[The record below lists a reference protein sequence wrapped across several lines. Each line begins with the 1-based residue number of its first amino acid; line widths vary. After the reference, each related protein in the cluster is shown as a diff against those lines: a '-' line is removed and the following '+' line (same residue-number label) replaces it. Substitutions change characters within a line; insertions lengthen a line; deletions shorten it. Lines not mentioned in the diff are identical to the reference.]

1 MKSKPFS
8 LSIDQP
14 CNEAWN
20 DMSPSKKGKFCQKCQ
35 KNVID
40 FTTMRDDEIVS
51 TIENSTG
58 PICGKLLPHQMEQT
72 YNLQY
77 KKSHLLYP
85 SILMSLLA
93 LQSAQDAQAGN
104 SVEPSPTK
112 QALSIVNHKSQSHT
126 DTLKISGHVEDTS
139 GQALPY
145 VNVYLEGSKV
155 GSTSDFDGN
164 FSFSIPDSLFKKQY
178 TLKVKF
184 IGYETIEHQVS
195 HNELPIKKNFVLTE
209 SSNNAIRIGMVVIDK
224 KSKRKMKRE
233 LRKSRRKEKKEN

>member
-8 LSIDQP
+8 LSINQP
-14 CNEAWN
+14 CSEDWN
-20 DMSPSKKGKFCQKCQ
+20 KMSPSEKGKFCQKCQ
-35 KNVID
+35 KSVID
-40 FTTMRDDEIVS
+40 FTTMRDHEIVS

-58 PICGKLLPHQMEQT
+58 PICGKLLPHQMEHT

-112 QALSIVNHKSQSHT
+112 QALSIVNNKSQSHT
-126 DTLKISGHVEDTS
+126 DTLTISGHIEDTA

-145 VNVYLEGSKV
+145 VNVYLEDIKIGCV
-155 GSTSDFDGN
+155 SDIDGN
-164 FSFSIPDSLFKKQY
+164 FSLSIPDSLYQKKYSLKVSSIGFEIIKYDLLHSDLPLEKNIVLKQDTLPIIGEIIILDKKKQ
-178 TLKVKF
+178 
-184 IGYETIEHQVS
+184 
-195 HNELPIKKNFVLTE
+195 
-209 SSNNAIRIGMVVIDK
+209 
-224 KSKRKMKRE
+224 RKMKRKH
-233 LRKSRRKEKKEN
+233 RKVRHKEKKEN